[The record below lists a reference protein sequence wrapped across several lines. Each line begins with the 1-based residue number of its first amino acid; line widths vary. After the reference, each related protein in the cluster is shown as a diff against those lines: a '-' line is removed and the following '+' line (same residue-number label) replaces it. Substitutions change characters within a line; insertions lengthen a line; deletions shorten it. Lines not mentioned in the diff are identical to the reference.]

1 MPKSIS
7 VASLPSNP
15 DIWDDSFART
25 LMIMKDHPTF
35 ELIYHYWQTLHKY
48 RGAILF
54 WIYLM
59 AIMAYAYRWVEY

>member
-1 MPKSIS
+1 
-7 VASLPSNP
+7 
-15 DIWDDSFART
+15 
-25 LMIMKDHPTF
+25 MKDHPTF
-35 ELIYHYWQTLHKY
+35 ESINQYWQTLHKY

>member
-1 MPKSIS
+1 
-7 VASLPSNP
+7 
-15 DIWDDSFART
+15 
-25 LMIMKDHPTF
+25 MIMRDNPTLEVF
-35 ELIYHYWQTLHKY
+35 YQIGQTLHRY

>member
-1 MPKSIS
+1 
-7 VASLPSNP
+7 
-15 DIWDDSFART
+15 
-25 LMIMKDHPTF
+25 MKNHPTV
-35 ELIYHYWQTLHKY
+35 IYFNQIAQILHRH